1 MFFYGYKISLNSLRS
16 ICLYQ
21 IVLLKD
27 FYGIVW
33 WLLVSKVAIFKK
45 KFEKKTK
52 KSEKCFVSWNKYV
65 PTYNLKLL
73 RIPSQ
78 KDTHLYAWYPLRRH
92 FISNLRLSLLLN
104 LCCSSCV
111 AILFVVFIC
120 ATYYSFLNKYIPYL
134 LHWLVDI

>member
-1 MFFYGYKISLNSLRS
+1 MIGLWVQNWLR
-16 ICLYQ
+16 IQRTMCLYQ
-21 IVLLKD
+21 ILLFKD

-33 WLLVSKVAIFKK
+33 WLAKLPFSKKKFKK
-45 KFEKKTK
+45 KQRKVNN
-52 KSEKCFVSWNKYV
+52 VSFRETNMYLPTTWNY
-65 PTYNLKLL
+65 LL

-111 AILFVVFIC
+111 AILFVVCSLYLRHILFI
-120 ATYYSFLNKYIPYL
+120 LE
-134 LHWLVDI
+134 